1 MCKLWQSD
9 PKLILRKWLLK
20 ATSNCNC
27 NFRELFRIITLY
39 LLFITIG
46 DDSCQISVKVFL
58 LRHLAVNRSEEK
70 ARTPAVHA
78 RNAKGRNDNPR
89 HVGLLLTPG
98 EFVL

>member
-20 ATSNCNC
+20 ATGNCNC
-27 NFRELFRIITLY
+27 NYENFSALLLY
-39 LLFITIG
+39 ICFFITIG